1 MSDRIRTFLLVGIL
15 LILLILQP
23 IQNYKELSTFF
34 NKYKPIFISALF
46 GSIFGFLYSSYY
58 KNDSYV
64 YFYKYKSINSKKI
77 PIFLKK
83 DTILSLDKSL
93 VISNYPQSY
102 IRDNDSSTLYSQFNV
117 YSKQGNLNQVKNKVQ
132 KEINNKHVKYIRLS
146 SASSSYRTNKI
157 FHFLTAGFFIGILIF
172 LYLNR
177 NVRQ

>member
-58 KNDSYV
+58 KHDSYV

-77 PIFLKK
+77 PVFLIK
-83 DTILSLDKSL
+83 DTTLSLDKYL
-93 VISNYPQSY
+93 IISNYPQSY
-102 IRDNDSSTLYSQFNV
+102 IRDKDSSTFYSQFNI
-117 YSKQGNLNQVKNKVQ
+117 YSKKGDINYVKNKVHQ
-132 KEINNKHVKYIRLS
+132 KINNKYIEYIHLS
-146 SASSSYRTNKI
+146 LSSSSYRTNKI
-157 FHFLTAGFFIGILIF
+157 FHFLTAGFFIGILIS